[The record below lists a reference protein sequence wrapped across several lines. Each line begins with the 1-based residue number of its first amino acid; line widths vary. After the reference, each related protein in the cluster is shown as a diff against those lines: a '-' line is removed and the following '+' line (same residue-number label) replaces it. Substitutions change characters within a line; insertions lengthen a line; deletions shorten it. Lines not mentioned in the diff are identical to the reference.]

1 VMMLGPLVTV
11 ISIVV
16 RGRRDRSPPGTAVGN
31 GIFTFIPWFIVA
43 FILAA
48 LRSLSL
54 IPDQVVF
61 PLRKAAGLLTVLSMA
76 ALGFGVDLR
85 VLSRIGVRVTA
96 AVTLSLMFLLLLSLF
111 LVRAIANP

>member
-1 VMMLGPLVTV
+1 M
-11 ISIVV
+11 
-16 RGRRDRSPPGTAVGN
+16 GN
-31 GIFTFIPWFIVA
+31 AIFSFVPWFIVA
-43 FILAA
+43 FLILAA

-76 ALGFGVDLR
+76 ALGFGVDLK

-111 LVRAIANP
+111 LVRAIANL